1 MSMSSGMTYYT
12 VAYHMQPIANF
23 RSYWVAVKFADEER
37 IRRLE
42 ALKMID
48 PPMLSSELRG
58 EERSIVGAVAV
69 REVNI
74 KFEDGPAF
82 EEVKFE
88 Q

>member
-37 IRRLE
+37 TRRLE
-42 ALKMID
+42 ALKTID
-48 PPMLSSELRG
+48 PPMLPSERRG

-69 REVNI
+69 REINI

>member
-48 PPMLSSELRG
+48 PPMLSSERRG

-88 Q
+88 